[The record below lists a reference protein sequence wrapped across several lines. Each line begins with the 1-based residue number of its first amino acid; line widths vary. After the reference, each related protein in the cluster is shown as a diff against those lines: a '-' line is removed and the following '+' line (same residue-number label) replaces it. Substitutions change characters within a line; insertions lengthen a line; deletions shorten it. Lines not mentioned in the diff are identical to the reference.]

1 MKEKLID
8 IIVSEYGMTKREAT
22 NLYKK
27 IDTNFKKELLKGYEN
42 NAKFSVLASIVL
54 TPCSLIRSETPC
66 LLILRFRL
74 IWEAVSFCS
83 F

>member
-1 MKEKLID
+1 MKEKIID

-42 NAKFSVLASIVL
+42 NAKK
-54 TPCSLIRSETPC
+54 
-66 LLILRFRL
+66 
-74 IWEAVSFCS
+74 SFYDD
-83 F
+83 